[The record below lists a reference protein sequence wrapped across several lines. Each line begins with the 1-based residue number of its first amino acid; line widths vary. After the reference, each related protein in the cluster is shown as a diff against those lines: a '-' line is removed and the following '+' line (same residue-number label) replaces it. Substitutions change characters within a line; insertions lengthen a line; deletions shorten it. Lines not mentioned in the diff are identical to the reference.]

1 MKGISHGEWQQI
13 SKPQLKSKQRPC
25 YPLKTRVWST
35 LILHTDGFQT
45 ERATK
50 LERGKAVP
58 ITMADIASE
67 LNDAAEKYYREA
79 GIEQADTHPVTSE
92 QTRRCIV
99 DFEQDGLCG
108 RQEDGIY
115 CWLIPRT
122 PAPKRV
128 KKQYAEATAETESS
142 DLPQV
147 FKVFHLSLTK
157 KQLQDPQFIARA
169 NQAYG
174 AAKKAFLDILESPAK
189 STHFA
194 FLSPLQD
201 GGTPPQQDG
210 GIYKE
215 EKIVEKKGGGR
226 ADSLLISR
234 PAKTPPP
241 PARPPGPSH
250 PKIQPGLAIRGFS
263 ADRELL
269 RAIDTIL
276 GATPDEWFWKA
287 LDERL
292 KRGKIGTGLLVKIA
306 ETARQNYEAIQ
317 ESVEA
322 ERKTQEQG
330 RIKTAERHREI
341 ARDILNDPT
350 ASASDKDWA
359 NELLKE
365 AEVT

>member
-128 KKQYAEATAETESS
+128 EKQYAEATEESKANPS

-157 KQLQDPQFIARA
+157 KQLQDPKFIERA
-169 NQAYG
+169 TEAYG

-189 STHFA
+189 STPFA

-201 GGTPPQQDG
+201 GGNPPQQDG

-215 EKIVEKKGGGR
+215 ENIVEKKGTPHPPPGVETTTGGR
-226 ADSLLISR
+226 MRI
-234 PAKTPPP
+234 PPKT
-241 PARPPGPSH
+241 
-250 PKIQPGLAIRGFS
+250 
-263 ADRELL
+263 
-269 RAIDTIL
+269 
-276 GATPDEWFWKA
+276 
-287 LDERL
+287 
-292 KRGKIGTGLLVKIA
+292 
-306 ETARQNYEAIQ
+306 
-317 ESVEA
+317 
-322 ERKTQEQG
+322 ERKTYPLTLDALRRADPAVSSSFITRLLTAIQNHPDFPQDGISNVTDE
-330 RIKTAERHREI
+330 ILLSLCEESYKTGPRHRSIGLLLSRVPAI
-341 ARDILNDPT
+341 AATWSQQREWK
-350 ASASDKDWA
+350 SA
-359 NELLKE
+359 
-365 AEVT
+365 